1 MASTEPGAGIPV
13 TSFYSC
19 HRARSTR
26 LQATTDA
33 LFEELDNG
41 NLSDVDGEFDDSDD
55 EGVQHCASDGPRME
69 SDSESSDDES
79 ALDTS
84 GGWRRKSFKAPDST
98 YTGDVHEGSELGE
111 LLSPYEYFKAY
122 VPNSVFLELAE
133 KTNQYSVFHEGTSVN
148 TSEAEI
154 RLVALHLTMG
164 VLHFPRLRLYWKPNM
179 KCDLVAS
186 AGMSRN
192 RFEKLRNNLHIVDV
206 NHPDSTDRL
215 WKVRPL
221 LDVFQSKCKSLV
233 AEERLCIDEQM
244 VPFKGRL
251 DIKQYVKGKPH
262 PWGIKIFML
271 CGESGLV
278 YDFLPYQGSTTKI
291 EDDVKQRYGVTGAI
305 VLHLSDRIP
314 SGVGHKLFFDNYFTS
329 LPLLR
334 EMLRKKI
341 FAAGTVRSN
350 RCEKCPLRTEKELK
364 KSGRGSSECVVSAD
378 GNIAITRWMD
388 NRIVT
393 LASNFIAIEEE
404 DSVRRWNKAEKR
416 FVDVKRPAVIN
427 AYNRSMGGVD
437 KVDFLISLYRTTIR
451 SRKWTLRMT
460 FHFMNLAV
468 VNAWLEY
475 RRDAD
480 KQSILK
486 QLDLLDFTLRV
497 IEALSAAGPKPV
509 TPKRGR
515 PSLSPLQASKHP
527 RMAENRPV
535 QDVRFDQLGHLPLH
549 DDTRERRCKMEGCA
563 GRTRIMCEKCKVHLC
578 LTKSR
583 NCFRAFHM
591 RV

>member
-1 MASTEPGAGIPV
+1 MFAGAGIPV
-13 TSFYSC
+13 TLFYSC
-19 HRARSTR
+19 HRTRSTR
-26 LQATTDA
+26 LQATTDT

-41 NLSDVDGEFDDSDD
+41 NLSDVEGEFDDSDD
-55 EGVQHCASDGPRME
+55 EGVLPCAPDKDPVE

-79 ALDTS
+79 ALNTS

-98 YTGDVHEGSELGE
+98 YKGDVHEASELGE
-111 LLSPYEYFKAY
+111 LLSPYEYFKGY

-133 KTNQYSVFHEGTSVN
+133 KTNRYSVFHEGGSVN
-148 TSEAEI
+148 TNEAEI
-154 RLVALHLTMG
+154 RRLVALHLTMG
-164 VLHFPRLRLYWKPNM
+164 VLHYPRLRLYWKPSM
-179 KCDLVAS
+179 KCDIVAS
-186 AGMSRN
+186 AGLSRN

-206 NHPDSTDRL
+206 NYPDATDRL

-221 LDVFQSKCKSLV
+221 LDIFQSKCKSLV

-251 DIKQYVKGKPH
+251 DIKQYVKGKPN

-291 EDDVKQRYGVTGAI
+291 EDHIKQQYGVTGAI
-305 VLHLSDRIP
+305 VLRLADRIP

-334 EMLRKKI
+334 EMLGKKI

-350 RCEKCPLRTEKELK
+350 RCEKCPLKAEKEMK
-364 KSGRGSSECVVSAD
+364 KSGRGSSDCVVSAD

-388 NRIVT
+388 NRTVT
-393 LASNFIAIEEE
+393 LASNFIAIEDE
-404 DSVRRWNKAEKR
+404 DSVRRWNKAEKCYA
-416 FVDVKRPAVIN
+416 DVKRPAVIK

-480 KQSILK
+480 KENLPK

-497 IEALSAAGPKPV
+497 IEGLSAAGSKPV
-509 TPKRGR
+509 ATKRGR
-515 PSLSPLQASKHP
+515 PSLSPLQVLKHP
-527 RMAENRPV
+527 RMAENRPI
-535 QDVRFDQLGHLPLH
+535 QDVRFDQLGHFPLH
-549 DDTRERRCKMEGCA
+549 DETRERRCKMEGCT
-563 GRTRIMCEKCKVHLC
+563 GRTRLMCEKCKVHLC
-578 LTKSR
+578 ITKSR

-591 RV
+591 CA